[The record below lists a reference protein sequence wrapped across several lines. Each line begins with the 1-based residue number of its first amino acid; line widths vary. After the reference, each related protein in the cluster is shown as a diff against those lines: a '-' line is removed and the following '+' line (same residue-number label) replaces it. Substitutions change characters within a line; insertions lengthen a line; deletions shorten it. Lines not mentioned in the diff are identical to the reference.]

1 MGSFPPHYL
10 LSAQQMLKKSDVER
24 MSLIWQGVSTVTL
37 PPPAISITKITIL
50 IHKNHV

>member
-37 PPPAISITKITIL
+37 PPPPQFPLQKL
-50 IHKNHV
+50 QF